1 MMNTWLV
8 FHEISQPH
16 GAALL
21 MWDLVDLAVRKRTAP
36 SLQNW
41 DIGLWGKRGGEKG
54 KFVGNDIAEVDG
66 WDCLISLPLIPTL
79 LSSTARLLIPFQG
92 VASFFLFYF
101 FQEKEKKEKK
111 TQSFMTPL
119 LSFNPAEGVAS
130 MNSVLCVKCLCEF
143 SRVVALLPLNFDALR
158 SQVLF
163 CKVLLHAPPI
173 NWLKS

>member
-36 SLQNW
+36 SLQTW

-54 KFVGNDIAEVDG
+54 KFVGNDIAGVDG
-66 WDCLISLPLIPTL
+66 WDCLIFLPLIPTL

-92 VASFFLFYF
+92 VASFFLFF
-101 FQEKEKKEKK
+101 FFKKKRRKKKK
-111 TQSFMTPL
+111 TSEFHDTGVIFQPHRWCCLDEFCFMCEMFMWIFK
-119 LSFNPAEGVAS
+119 SGRPAA
-130 MNSVLCVKCLCEF
+130 
-143 SRVVALLPLNFDALR
+143 A
-158 SQVLF
+158 
-163 CKVLLHAPPI
+163 
-173 NWLKS
+173 

>member
-36 SLQNW
+36 SLQTW

-54 KFVGNDIAEVDG
+54 KFVGNDIAEVEG
-66 WDCLISLPLIPTL
+66 WGCLISLPLIPTL

-101 FQEKEKKEKK
+101 SRKREERKKKLRVSWHRCYLSTPQRVLPRWILFYVWNVCVNFQEWSPCCRLTLMHCDHGFSSVKC
-111 TQSFMTPL
+111 FYTPL
-119 LSFNPAEGVAS
+119 P
-130 MNSVLCVKCLCEF
+130 
-143 SRVVALLPLNFDALR
+143 
-158 SQVLF
+158 
-163 CKVLLHAPPI
+163 
-173 NWLKS
+173 

>member
-36 SLQNW
+36 SLQTW

-66 WDCLISLPLIPTL
+66 WDCLISPHLYPPCCLLLHDSSFHFRGWL
-79 LSSTARLLIPFQG
+79 LS
-92 VASFFLFYF
+92 FFFI

-111 TQSFMTPL
+111 LRVSWHRCYLSTPQRVLPRWILFYVWNVYVNFQEWSPCCRLTLMHCDHGFSSVKCFYTPL
-119 LSFNPAEGVAS
+119 P
-130 MNSVLCVKCLCEF
+130 
-143 SRVVALLPLNFDALR
+143 
-158 SQVLF
+158 
-163 CKVLLHAPPI
+163 
-173 NWLKS
+173 